1 MSLRH
6 TLVNIICGFI
16 PGKNARTRVRVFL
29 MYPVAFS
36 YVRYVK
42 RWARE
47 NCGGVRSLSM
57 AFGVG
62 CRNLVVMLNKEHVF
76 KFLLVKRENP
86 ALREERI
93 VNALRRVSP
102 LMSPKME
109 VIDWN
114 GVLVRRYDF
123 VRGKM
128 LCDFAPSEIFAHQEK
143 IAKQL
148 AEFMYKIGCADP
160 AEIRDLKPDPNAVPG
175 YMYGWFHND
184 IGNNC
189 MLDDDMNIV
198 GFIDCDKTAFCD
210 FRTSLSY
217 TNHHWNK
224 HGFQGLM
231 VHTLYEYSNLYFAK
245 HKNIRGQ

>member
-6 TLVNIICGFI
+6 TMINIICGFV
-16 PGKNARTRVRVFL
+16 PGRKARSRVRVFL

-36 YVRYVK
+36 YVRFVK
-42 RWARE
+42 RWAHE
-47 NCGGVRSLSM
+47 NCGGVQKLTV

-62 CRNLVVMLNKEHVF
+62 CRNLVVLLNDAHVF

-102 LMSPKME
+102 LISPKIE
-109 VIDWN
+109 VINWN
-114 GVLVRRYDF
+114 GVLIRRYDF
-123 VRGKM
+123 VRGKL
-128 LCDFAPSEIFAHQEK
+128 LCDFSPAEITANQTK

-148 AEFMYKIGCADP
+148 ASFMYKIGRADP
-160 AEIRDLKPDPNAVPG
+160 VAIRDLKPDPDAQPD

-189 MLDDDMNIV
+189 LLDDDMNIT
-198 GFIDCDKTAFCD
+198 GFIYCDKTAFCD
-210 FRTSLSY
+210 FRTSLPY
-217 TNHHWNK
+217 ANHHWDK
-224 HGFQGLM
+224 HGFTGLL
-231 VHTLYEYSNLYFAK
+231 VNTLYEYSKLYFAHNK
-245 HKNIRGQ
+245 K